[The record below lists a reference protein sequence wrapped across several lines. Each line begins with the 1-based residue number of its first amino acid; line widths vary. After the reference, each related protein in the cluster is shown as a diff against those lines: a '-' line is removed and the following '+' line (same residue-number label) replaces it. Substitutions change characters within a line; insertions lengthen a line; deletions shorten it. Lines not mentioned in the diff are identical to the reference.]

1 MKGVHEGMEP
11 VHVTPQTFGM
21 FDVAGHVAGV
31 LLQHSV
37 LPLEI
42 LVLTFNRLPF
52 NVEFV
57 LGHR

>member
-1 MKGVHEGMEP
+1 MEP
-11 VHVTPQTFGM
+11 VNVTAQTFGM
-21 FDVAGHVAGV
+21 FDVAGRVAGV

-57 LGHR
+57 PGHR